1 MGSTTTAALYFGIIS
16 ATFDEKRRNLAFINT
31 KVRAPAFSF
40 KACLSMRHHYTLGIL
55 VILTLA
61 SFRGKAQHTP
71 QYSLYMLDRY
81 QFNPAYAG
89 MDASLSINA
98 AYRTQWVDLPGNPVQ
113 EHVDAHMPLY
123 ILNGGVGVKLMHETI
138 GAESTVRGSLSY
150 NYVLEGNFGLISAGM
165 SAGVI
170 QKSLDGA
177 LLRAPDGEY
186 EGPTIIHNDPNLPI
200 GLVRGMRPLVSAGV
214 YYVGNSFEAGVS
226 LVDYTF
232 GALAFDGI
240 RFSGRPSFVLFGE
253 YYLEDI
259 AEFDIYPTFLMRS
272 DLSQTQVEVTVR
284 GVYDDFVSAGIGLR
298 GYDANSLDAVILF
311 AGLKLSDH
319 VSMTYGFDLTISPL
333 SQATRG
339 THEVIFKYNLNKMI
353 GAGLP
358 PPVIY
363 SPRFR

>member
-1 MGSTTTAALYFGIIS
+1 
-16 ATFDEKRRNLAFINT
+16 
-31 KVRAPAFSF
+31 
-40 KACLSMRHHYTLGIL
+40 MRHIYAVGFF
-55 VILTLA
+55 ILTLCCSGDLA
-61 SFRGKAQHTP
+61 AQHTP

-113 EHVDAHMPLY
+113 EHINAHMPLY
-123 ILNGGVGVKLMHETI
+123 LLNGAVGVKLMHETI
-138 GAESTVRGSLSY
+138 GAENTVRASVSY
-150 NYVLEGNFGLISAGM
+150 NYVLEGNFGLISAGV
-165 SAGVI
+165 SAGII

-200 GLVRGMRPLVSAGV
+200 GLVRGIKPLVAAGA
-214 YYVGNSFEAGVS
+214 YYIGDQFEAGISVTDVS
-226 LVDYTF
+226 F
-232 GALAFDGI
+232 GALEFDGI
-240 RFSGRPSFVLFGE
+240 RFSGRPALVAFGE
-253 YYLEDI
+253 YYLEGL
-259 AEFDIYPTFLMRS
+259 EGFDIYPTFLLRS
-272 DLSQTQVEVTVR
+272 DLSQTQVEVAVR
-284 GVYDDFVSAGIGLR
+284 GVYDDFLSAGVGLR
-298 GYDANSLDAVILF
+298 GYSTHTLDAVVLF
-311 AGLKLSDH
+311 AGLKLSEH
-319 VSMTYGFDLTISPL
+319 VSMAYGFDLTISPL

-339 THEVIFKYNLNKMI
+339 THEVVLKYNLNKII